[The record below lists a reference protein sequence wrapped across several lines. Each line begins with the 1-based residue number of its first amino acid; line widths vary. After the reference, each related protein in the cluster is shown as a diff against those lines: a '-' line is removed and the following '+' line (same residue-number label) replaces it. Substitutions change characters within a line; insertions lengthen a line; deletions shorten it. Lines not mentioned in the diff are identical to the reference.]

1 MFSLRIFEAD
11 SWLKRRGAGG
21 LFSET
26 FRQRS
31 ALRVCPV
38 LRFRLLRNIGASA
51 HAELVER
58 ARADHPSIPLA
69 VRYLASLFCLA
80 FIHAEAAAS
89 LKGSVG
95 YSFGGPGSHAVGP
108 ERASLVLACPEN
120 TPVAVDAHEAVFVDS
135 FQCCCHNF
143 SCGW

>member
-1 MFSLRIFEAD
+1 MR
-11 SWLKRRGAGG
+11 LKRRRAGG

-26 FRQRS
+26 FRQRP
-31 ALRVCPV
+31 ALRVCPTLLFRF
-38 LRFRLLRNIGASA
+38 LRDIGAFA

-58 ARADHPSIPLA
+58 ARAYHPSIPLTA
-69 VRYLASLFCLA
+69 LHLVSLFCLA

-95 YSFGGPGSHAVGP
+95 YSIGGPGSHSVGP
-108 ERASLVLACPEN
+108 EWASFVFACPEN
-120 TPVAVDAHEAVFVDS
+120 IPVAVDAHEAVFVDS

>member
-1 MFSLRIFEAD
+1 MR
-11 SWLKRRGAGG
+11 LKRRRAGG

-26 FRQRS
+26 FRQRP

-38 LRFRLLRNIGASA
+38 LLFRLLRNIGAFA

-69 VRYLASLFCLA
+69 VRHLAGLFCLA

-95 YSFGGPGSHAVGP
+95 YSIGGPGSHSVGP
-108 ERASLVLACPEN
+108 ERASLIFASPEN
-120 TPVAVDAHEAVFVDS
+120 IPVAVDAHEAVFVNS

>member
-1 MFSLRIFEAD
+1 MRLN
-11 SWLKRRGAGG
+11 RGVAGG
-21 LFSET
+21 CLSCYEMPRPAFHS
-26 FRQRS
+26 RS
-31 ALRVCPV
+31 GFLRD
-38 LRFRLLRNIGASA
+38 IGAFA

-58 ARADHPSIPLA
+58 ARADRPSIPLTA
-69 VRYLASLFCLA
+69 RHLAGLFCLA

-95 YSFGGPGSHAVGP
+95 YSIGGPGSHSVGP
-108 ERASLVLACPEN
+108 EWASFVFASPEN
-120 TPVAVDAHEAVFVDS
+120 IPVAVDAHEAVFVNS